1 MRSANIEERFIHS
14 AIEAKVTLVRGN
26 PVVEEA
32 QRLRTAGDVE
42 GAFALLEAESRKK
55 PDDPDVGVAFWD
67 TATSLQRPDA
77 AAAALA
83 RAIRRLSAGD
93 SLPTALG
100 YWTELKG
107 LVPGALVDPT
117 TLLRF
122 VPALRKEARS
132 AEASRALRDA
142 VDPANRGLMPPQA
155 VRVAELARESD
166 PAVALA
172 AAKLALASPDLPA
185 PTRARLEQLA
195 GLEGTAAVA
204 PPVPVPVPVPAPKPA
219 SAPAPAAKA
228 PGDRSLELE
237 FDPDAGDRE
246 RESRQPR
253 RRRARGALERR
264 QGRRGRAHRAR

>member
-1 MRSANIEERFIHS
+1 M
-14 AIEAKVTLVRGN
+14 
-26 PVVEEA
+26 
-32 QRLRTAGDVE
+32 
-42 GAFALLEAESRKK
+42 
-55 PDDPDVGVAFWD
+55 GVAFWD
-67 TATSLQRPDA
+67 TATALQRPDA
-77 AAAALA
+77 AAPALA

-204 PPVPVPVPVPAPKPA
+204 PPVPVPVPAPKPA
-219 SAPAPAAKA
+219 SAPAPAAKT
-228 PGDRSLELE
+228 PGDRTLELE
-237 FDPDAGDRE
+237 LDPMLETDSVNPANLAGAALEARWSDVKVAEAVPTALDDNGARA
-246 RESRQPR
+246 RAA
-253 RRRARGALERR
+253 RRARGPPRAARR
-264 QGRRGRAHRAR
+264 SRRSPSATWAASARRR